1 MTSVFCDWVGHVV
14 AIEVSSS
21 YIVGSIPAAITNL
34 ENLEWLSIT
43 DSVLN
48 GSLPADLFTMPSLT
62 DLILSGNQLTG
73 SIPDS
78 VGNAVGL
85 ETLNL
90 ARNNLSGSIPAF
102 LRNNLRLKALVL
114 EYNQFTGSIPDSLG
128 DLTNLQALAMIG
140 NVFTGQIPPA
150 LGNCTSLTFL
160 NLGQNNLSGTIPS
173 SLGNLQRLQLLS
185 LPENKLSG
193 SLPEDLS
200 RLQQLSHLDVFKN
213 ALNGELPAWVD
224 NMKSLTLLSLTY
236 NMFSGSLPDT
246 LGNLKSLSHL
256 WLDFNRFSGTI
267 PESIGDL
274 TGLSTLTLGFNTL
287 LGTIPASLVNLQQ
300 LIIMSM
306 PYNLLVGTIPAAFST
321 LTRLEQLDLE
331 SNQLVGQLPSMKLMP
346 RLEIVDA
353 SNNFLTGAA
362 GPPPPCPPYQ
372 LLLQANCF
380 AHNLTICGQQ
390 QTQDLSDC
398 YYFCENVD
406 PLDPPCSGHGVCYIL
421 PFSTPKCSCDYG
433 YTRGAANYTCVP
445 EGPYIPSLLTSYKN
459 PMTVF
464 QSASSTPNGSI
475 FLSSAPST
483 ASWGAAFTQ
492 QPIALF
498 LPTTRAL
505 PCNQPISFSV
515 YFAFRMTPTVEDAGS
530 YSSSS
535 STGGEGL
542 AFVVSAT
549 APQGAGAAGVG
560 LGGVGRRSVAVEF
573 DSVLSVKHS
582 DPNDNHVGVNVGGS
596 PVSLASATAPLI
608 LNDAH
613 TKHAWIHYDPTSGG
627 TLRVFLSASR
637 QQPSKAVL
645 TARVSLCSALKPTA
659 ANASFLFGFV
669 AGASA
674 SNTQRHDILSWKI
687 VTGITPSA
695 IKHLLESTD
704 AKPALFVSSIHHCA
718 PPGSKFGLVASAEEV
733 AVGSEGESVPS
744 SFHYA
749 SLAFLPDA
757 DGLPSWNVPLFVSWM
772 RDESSWPVKNQHG
785 CADSS
790 AYAVV
795 AAVEAAYS
803 IAANWSQ
810 PPTLSVEQLRLD
822 LSSNC
827 ADMPPRDVLAFLV
840 AATRKGGGLVDDQR
854 QQQQQEQQ
862 RKRVNIAW
870 PSTSPSSALHAFQKP
885 KLYGIQGFEESS
897 FGGWLGLLLA
907 VQRQPVVV
915 RMEASATSFLEYDGT
930 YKYADSGCFQEG
942 VNHAVLL
949 VGYAV
954 KGSASSPFSLPA
966 PLWVIRN
973 SWGSGWGDAGHMV
986 MDMQSGAGVC
996 GINTLPGIFP
1006 ILRSAAD
1013 PCGSKSV
1020 LLEGSLGVAGSN
1032 AFNPC
1037 GQFKCSKAGASN
1049 RCACAAPHFVQ
1060 TSHPDGSNTCA
1071 YVDACGLAGSNPCVV
1086 GTCVNDGKGSYSC
1099 VCPPGF
1105 VQGTTAKGTLSCAP
1119 GDSKGSYTVRGSNV
1133 WCSDLIPALGLTL
1146 DQLKQ
1151 QNKKLSCSKPIPL
1164 GSKLSAKLP
1173 QSRSTCSLF
1182 YTTQPGDSCA
1192 SIALLFGLS
1201 EGCLVE
1207 GEPCGE
1213 ALVGLNPGLDCAAL
1227 KGRHA
1232 VCVEREESNAGVVA
1246 VCEEQYELQGSGG
1259 CDAAMTAVDPSLSP
1273 LEFYRLNPG
1282 INCDNRLPIASVEGY
1297 SQRKVCIGSSIW
1309 HKTGICPGG
1318 TYSVAAGDSC
1328 AMIDVKGFASIK
1340 GCYRKINGF
1349 ECLEKMPP
1357 GTIVCTPDTSNA
1369 RVGNCSM

>member
-1 MTSVFCDWVGHVV
+1 
-14 AIEVSSS
+14 EVSSS

-34 ENLEWLSIT
+34 ESLEWLSIT
-43 DSVLN
+43 DSGLN

-73 SIPDS
+73 SIPDT

-85 ETLNL
+85 QTLNL
-90 ARNNLSGSIPAF
+90 ARNNFSGSIPAF
-102 LRNNLRLKALVL
+102 LRRNLRLKALVL
-114 EYNQFTGSIPDSLG
+114 EYNQFTESIPDSLG
-128 DLTNLQALAMIG
+128 DLTNLQALALIG
-140 NVFTGQIPPA
+140 NLLTGPIPPA

-160 NLGQNNLSGTIPS
+160 NVGQNNLSGTIPG
-173 SLGNLQRLQLLS
+173 SLGNLQRLRLLS
-185 LPENKLSG
+185 LPENTLSG
-193 SLPEDLS
+193 SLPNELS
-200 RLQQLSHLDVFKN
+200 RLQQLSHLDVFRN
-213 ALNGELPAWVD
+213 ALSGELPAWVD
-224 NMKSLTLLSLTY
+224 NMKSLTLLSLTF

-246 LGNLKSLSHL
+246 LGNLKMLSHL
-256 WLDFNRFSGTI
+256 WLDINRFSGSI

-274 TGLSTLTLGFNTL
+274 TGLSTLTLDRNILF
-287 LGTIPASLVNLQQ
+287 GTIPASLANLQQ

-321 LTRLEQLDLE
+321 LTRLHQLYLQ

-380 AHNLTICGQQ
+380 ARNLTICGQQ
-390 QTQDLSDC
+390 QTQDLTDC
-398 YYFCENVD
+398 YYFCETVD
-406 PLDPPCSGHGVCYIL
+406 PLDPLCSGHGVCYIP
-421 PFSTPKCSCDYG
+421 PFSTPECSCDYG
-433 YTRGAANYTCVP
+433 YTQGAANYTCVP

-475 FLSSAPST
+475 FLSLAPST

-492 QPIALF
+492 QPILLF
-498 LPTTRAL
+498 LPTTRAT
-505 PCNQPISFSV
+505 PCIMPISFSV
-515 YFAFRMTPTVEDAGS
+515 YFSFRMTRTARDAGAD
-530 YSSSS
+530 SSSS
-535 STGGEGL
+535 SSSSSSPGGEGL
-542 AFVVSAT
+542 AFVVSAA
-549 APQGAGAAGVG
+549 APQGTGASVG
-560 LGGVGRRSVAVEF
+560 LGGVGKRSVAVEF

-637 QQPSKAVL
+637 RKPSKAVV
-645 TARVSLCSALKPTA
+645 TARVSLCSVLKLTMGDS
-659 ANASFLFGFV
+659 SFLFGFV
-669 AGASA
+669 ATSA
-674 SNTQRHDILSWKI
+674 NNTQRHDIHSWKI
-687 VTGITPSA
+687 VTGI
-695 IKHLLESTD
+695 LLSVD
-704 AKPALFVSSIHHCA
+704 WQNK

-749 SLAFLPDA
+749 SLAFLPNA
-757 DGLPSWNVPLFVSWM
+757 DGLPSWNLPSFVSWM

-810 PPTLSVEQLRLD
+810 PPTLSVDQLRLA

-827 ADMPPRDVLAFLV
+827 EDVPPRDVLAFLV
-840 AATRKGGGLVDDQR
+840 AATRKGGGLVDDAAAAQAI
-854 QQQQQEQQ
+854 QHSM
-862 RKRVNIAW
+862 V
-870 PSTSPSSALHAFQKP
+870 SAGRRERLLKP

-915 RMEASATSFLEYDGT
+915 RIEASAASFLEYNGT

-949 VGYAV
+949 VGFAV
-954 KGSASSPFSLPA
+954 EGSASSPFSLPA

-973 SWGSGWGDAGHMV
+973 SWGSGWGHAGHMV

-1013 PCGSKSV
+1013 PCGSKSMV
-1020 LLEGSLGVAGSN
+1020 LEGSLGGAGSN

-1060 TSHPDGSNTCA
+1060 ASHQDGSNTCA

-1133 WCSDLIPALGLTL
+1133 WCSDLIPVLGLTL

-1151 QNKKLSCSKPIPL
+1151 QNKKFSCSKPFPL

-1182 YTTQPGDSCA
+1182 YTTHPGDSCA
-1192 SIALLFGLS
+1192 SIAVLFGLS
-1201 EGCLVE
+1201 EGCPVE
-1207 GEPCGE
+1207 GEPCE
-1213 ALVGLNPGLDCAAL
+1213 EVLVGLNPGLDCAAL

-1232 VCVEREESNAGVVA
+1232 VCVEREESNTGVVA
-1246 VCEEQYELQGSGG
+1246 VCEEQYELQGSGS
-1259 CDAAMTAVDPSLSP
+1259 CDAARLAVDPPLSP

-1282 INCDNRLPIASVEGY
+1282 INCDNRLPIVSVERY
-1297 SQRKVCIGSSIW
+1297 SQRKVCIGSSVW
-1309 HKTGICPGG
+1309 YKTGTCPGG

-1340 GCYRKINGF
+1340 GCYRKMNGF
-1349 ECLEKMPP
+1349 ECLEKMPT
-1357 GTIVCTPDTSNA
+1357 GTIVCTPTSNA